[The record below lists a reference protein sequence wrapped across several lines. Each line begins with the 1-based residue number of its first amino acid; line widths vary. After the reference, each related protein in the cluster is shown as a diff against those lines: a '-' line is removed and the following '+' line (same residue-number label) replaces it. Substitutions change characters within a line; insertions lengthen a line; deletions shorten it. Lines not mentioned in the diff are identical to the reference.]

1 LSEENDMAERTY
13 LNKLTSERQTAR
25 RAPDA
30 PEAAE
35 SQDDVV
41 RLQQYLGNQGVQRLL
56 AEGQAAPRGLT
67 VQAKMDV
74 GPANDA
80 YEQEADAVA
89 SSVMRQISSPVAQRA
104 EEDELQAKRIQR
116 EAEEDELQTMR
127 IQRGPDED
135 ELQTM
140 RIQREDEDE
149 IQTQRIQREDED
161 ELQTMRIQREAEED
175 ELQTMRIQR
184 VMGEEGF
191 QVGGDVESAINSKRG
206 GGQAMPDAMRSKMEG
221 AFGQDFSGVRV
232 HTDSESDSLNKS
244 IGARA
249 FTTGSDIFFG
259 KGEYQPDSSA
269 GQQLMAHELTHVV
282 QQGASAPKQDE
293 R

>member
-1 LSEENDMAERTY
+1 LSEENVMAERTY
-13 LNKLTSERQTAR
+13 LNKLTPERQTAR
-25 RAPDA
+25 PTPDA

-89 SSVMRQISSPVAQRA
+89 SSVMRKISSPVAQRA
-104 EEDELQAKRIQR
+104 G
-116 EAEEDELQTMR
+116 EEDELQTMR
-127 IQRGPDED
+127 IQRAGEED

-140 RIQREDEDE
+140 RIQRAGE
-149 IQTQRIQREDED
+149 ED
-161 ELQTMRIQREAEED
+161 ELQTMRIQRAGEED

-232 HTDSESDSLNKS
+232 HTDAESDSLNKS

>member
-1 LSEENDMAERTY
+1 LSEEKNMAERSY
-13 LNKLTSERQTAR
+13 LNKLTSERGTAR
-25 RAPDA
+25 RAPEAPDA
-30 PEAAE
+30 AD
-35 SQDDVV
+35 SQDVV

-56 AEGQAAPRGLT
+56 AEGQAAPRGMR

-89 SSVMRQISSPVAQRA
+89 SDVMRKINSPVAQRA
-104 EEDELQAKRIQR
+104 GEEDELQAKRIQR
-116 EAEEDELQTMR
+116 VGEEDELQAKR
-127 IQRGPDED
+127 IQRVG
-135 ELQTM
+135 
-140 RIQREDEDE
+140 
-149 IQTQRIQREDED
+149 
-161 ELQTMRIQREAEED
+161 EED
-175 ELQTMRIQR
+175 ELQAKRIQRVGEEDELQAKRIQRVGEEDELQAMRIQR
-184 VMGEEGF
+184 VMGEQGF
-191 QVGGDVESAINSKRG
+191 EVGSDIESAINSRRG

-232 HTDSESDSLNKS
+232 HTDAESDSLNKS

-259 KGEYQPDSSA
+259 KGEYQPDSQA

-282 QQGASAPKQDE
+282 QQGASAPKKDE
-293 R
+293 G

>member
-1 LSEENDMAERTY
+1 MAERTY
-13 LNKLTSERQTAR
+13 LNKLTPERQTAR

-89 SSVMRQISSPVAQRA
+89 SSVMRQISSPVAQRVG

-116 EAEEDELQTMR
+116 VGEEDELQAKR
-127 IQRGPDED
+127 IQRVG
-135 ELQTM
+135 
-140 RIQREDEDE
+140 
-149 IQTQRIQREDED
+149 
-161 ELQTMRIQREAEED
+161 EED
-175 ELQTMRIQR
+175 ELQAKRIQRVGEEDELQAKRIQRVGEEDELQAKRIQR

-191 QVGGDVESAINSKRG
+191 EVGGDIESAINSKRG

-259 KGEYQPDSSA
+259 RSEYQPDSSA

-282 QQGASAPKQDE
+282 QQGASAPKSDE